1 MAYIIDCTDLLFS
14 SLTPPVFQ
22 ALIGVL
28 ALFGIVVNNSI
39 IMVDKINKNLDL
51 GLSVREAV
59 VEGATS
65 RLEPILLTAIT
76 TIVGL
81 IPITLSDPIWQGL
94 GGAIIA
100 GLTFSG
106 IAKLFFIPVI
116 YEMWFDHKSD
126 HDEHPQ
132 LTDDYRASFEAIK

>member
-1 MAYIIDCTDLLFS
+1 LPDRIREGDGDET
-14 SLTPPVFQ
+14 
-22 ALIGVL
+22 
-28 ALFGIVVNNSI
+28 NN
-39 IMVDKINKNLDL
+39 
-51 GLSVREAV
+51 G
-59 VEGATS
+59 
-65 RLEPILLTAIT
+65 
-76 TIVGL
+76 
-81 IPITLSDPIWQGL
+81 
-94 GGAIIA
+94 